1 MTALKE
7 AIKENKLKDFIAE
20 HSKEEL
26 KGDKEKFGKTLKSI
40 TSQKKS
46 INCNLFNNLLS
57 FI

>member
-26 KGDKEKFGKTLKSI
+26 KGDKEKFDKTLKSI
-40 TSQKKS
+40 TFQKKS
-46 INCNLFNNLLS
+46 INYNLF
-57 FI
+57 